1 MPMGPNGQLVRLN
14 PFGAQQAHIRVV
26 LRRLLRHLPART
38 VLAFGHRLSDLD
50 GAVEGDR
57 IRAVGHSGSSLVLAY
72 EAVGSK
78 DEGAMR
84 RGASSEPA

>member
-1 MPMGPNGQLVRLN
+1 MGPNHQLVRLN

-26 LRRLLRHLPART
+26 LRRLLRHLLVRT

-57 IRAVGHSGSSLVLAY
+57 IRSVGHSGVITGTGY